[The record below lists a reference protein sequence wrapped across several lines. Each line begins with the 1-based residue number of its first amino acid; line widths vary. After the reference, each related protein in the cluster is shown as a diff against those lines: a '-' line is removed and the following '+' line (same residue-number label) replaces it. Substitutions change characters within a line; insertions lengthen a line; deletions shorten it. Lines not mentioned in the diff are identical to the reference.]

1 MRAYEA
7 GALGLEERSDERG
20 VTLLL
25 YAPAERALALRAA
38 LAKGEPAPLELGAI
52 EAVPDTDWSEGWKTG
67 LGASVIS
74 ERLVVRPSWV
84 AHGLVPG
91 QAEVVI
97 DPGQAFGTGTH
108 ASTWLALEWI
118 DQLAGE
124 LPPGARL
131 LDVGTG
137 SGVLALAAAV
147 LAPAQVVAFDLDPVA
162 AREARVNS
170 ARNGC
175 AARVSVF
182 AGSLDALA
190 GTAFDL
196 VVANL
201 LRSEALPLLAG
212 LAARTRVGGQ
222 AVFSGLLDSETE
234 AFAEAARAA
243 GFTPKGVRRGNDASG
258 ERWSAILTV
267 R

>member
-1 MRAYEA
+1 MRAYDA
-7 GALGLEERSDERG
+7 GALGLEERSDDRG

-25 YAPAERALALRAA
+25 YALAERAQALRAT
-38 LAKGEPAPLELGAI
+38 LVMGNLLELGEI
-52 EAVPDTDWSEGWKTG
+52 EPVPDSDWSEGWKAG
-67 LGASVIS
+67 LGASEIS

-84 AHGLVPG
+84 AHALAPG

-108 ASTWLALEWI
+108 PSTRLALEWI
-118 DQLAGE
+118 DRLAGE
-124 LPPGARL
+124 LRAGARL

-147 LAPAQVVAFDLDPVA
+147 LAPARVVAFDLDPVA
-162 AREARVNS
+162 AHAARVNA

-182 AGSLDALA
+182 AGRFDAI
-190 GTAFDL
+190 GGPPFDV

-201 LRSEALPLLAG
+201 LRSEAVPLLAG
-212 LAARTRVGGQ
+212 LAARTRAAGQ
-222 AVFSGLLDSETE
+222 AVFSGLLDSETG
-234 AFAEAARAA
+234 AFSEAALAA
-243 GFTPKGVRRGNDASG
+243 GFTRTGVRCGEDAAG
-258 ERWSAILTV
+258 ERWSALLMV